1 MTRGGYR
8 AGKSSS
14 RSKTTN
20 RAKLPSIP
28 TPMIEQ
34 DDTSSIPTIMPTDQ
48 TPIIPETSLISP
60 NQSNPTSQNMNA
72 QINRAV
78 EVIFG
83 QRNVSASSDSS
94 CNNSRTP
101 IFLTSSGFIP
111 TTYVFTVFVF
121 TIFVHKYCT
130 VLLVL
135 DLMLY
140 RLKPS
145 SKCSSFIT
153 LSFKSEV
160 DPNGI
165 NWKGVLQDVKDDYF
179 GEFKDASVSEVVV
192 KQQWMKKPALCYK
205 N

>member
-101 IFLTSSGFIP
+101 IFLTSSG
-111 TTYVFTVFVF
+111 
-121 TIFVHKYCT
+121 
-130 VLLVL
+130 
-135 DLMLY
+135 
-140 RLKPS
+140 LKPS